1 MKLKI
6 PFANRSPKQFFRAC
20 FVSTFEKKK
29 KLLVTIFENTE
40 ILMFA

>member
-20 FVSTFEKKK
+20 FVSTFEKKN
-29 KLLVTIFENTE
+29 VIGNYF
-40 ILMFA
+40 